1 MVPAVW
7 RRLPWLALV
16 ACFAAAAVL
25 RAQDAGA
32 NSLPALQDAATKRTA
47 EWTAL
52 TTSLEPRLVRFLPCD
67 PRVRSSVEEV
77 AKASDNRAVALTSY
91 WNMVSIQSKAQA
103 DAIRGL
109 LAREVERGE
118 AWSNEKTETEQEL
131 AATSAQA
138 AALKASMQQVPALA
152 SPQKNLEALAAT
164 DQQLAAQAQERAA
177 NVDLLLADL
186 RDLLKD
192 AEARQSAIDEQLK
205 SVSAEGQRW
214 SAYYAAR
221 QARAQIECFIINP
234 AAATAPPAARPAPP
248 PAPVRPLPPVTK
260 P

>member
-1 MVPAVW
+1 MVPAVR
-7 RRLPWLALV
+7 RRLPWLALI
-16 ACFAAAAVL
+16 ACFAAAATL

-32 NSLPALQDAATKRTA
+32 NSLPALQDAAAKRTT
-47 EWTAL
+47 EWNTL
-52 TTSLEPRLVRFLPCD
+52 NTSLEPRLVRFLPCD
-67 PRVRSSVEEV
+67 PRVRTSVEEV
-77 AKASDNRAVALTSY
+77 AKAADSRTVALTNY
-91 WNMVSIQSKAQA
+91 WNMASIQSKAQL

-109 LAREVERGE
+109 LAREEERGE
-118 AWSNEKTETEQEL
+118 DWSKDKTEAEQEL

-152 SPQKNLEALAAT
+152 GPQKSLESAAGT
-164 DQQLAAQAQERAA
+164 DQLLVAQAQERATSGG
-177 NVDLLLADL
+177 LLAADL
-186 RDLLKD
+186 RELLTS
-192 AEARQSAIDEQLK
+192 AEARQSALEEQLK

-234 AAATAPPAARPAPP
+234 AAAAPPAARPLPP
-248 PAPVRPLPPVTK
+248 TVHPLPQGTK

>member
-1 MVPAVW
+1 M
-7 RRLPWLALV
+7 
-16 ACFAAAAVL
+16 L